1 MVYNKNSKEMFQAKK
16 DKTCNGKVD
25 PPSVCPFDRAKE
37 YCEHESESSAKFY
50 KKECPVMCNT
60 CPTTQAPTT
69 QAPTMSPD
77 FKQKFED
84 FIVQTNTKIELR
96 KNFNTPS
103 TQKLVTISNKLKD
116 LETVYAKKDYV
127 DDLVSSETQMN
138 TYILRKYGNQYG
150 VHQDELNDYLKKAD
164 LNSEDLQKLKTFYSE
179 GYSKKKDYAKSE
191 QLDDY
196 ATQEQLDSYARKKDL
211 PNMDL
216 YAKKEQLANYANK
229 NDLNDTKI
237 NSLYRGL
244 FKIGFLPGAT
254 GVTRIEKNFKKQLLN
269 NYVKT
274 KNLPNTDTEDLVKQE
289 ELHNLEARAATQ
301 DELLSY
307 ATQKQLEDYTK
318 LKDLETVY
326 AKKDYIDDLV
336 SSETQMNT
344 YILRK
349 YGNQYGVHQD
359 ELNDYLKKA
368 DLNSEDLQKL
378 KTFYSEGYS
387 KKKDYAKSEQLDDY
401 ATQEQLDSYARKKD
415 LPNMDLY
422 AKKEQLANYANKND
436 LNDTKINSLYRGL
449 FKIGFL
455 PGATGVTRIE
465 KNFKKQ
471 LLNNYVKTKNLP
483 NTDTEDLVKQEV
495 LHNLEARAATQ
506 YELLSYVKQKQ
517 LEDYTK
523 LKDLETIYAKE
534 DDVMDEYERVYTNFK
549 KTRDEN
555 SYVTNENLKNNYVN
569 KNDFNSELYSK
580 SDNFKNLE
588 KQIKDSKKNTKEDI
602 DSLKNNLNII
612 DKDLQG
618 DLITNVDL
626 LKENTNIM
634 QNNLINFN
642 NDVFSSINYSDNIP
656 ICINPDKNKND
667 TSFDYCSEHIKNKY
681 ISAQNFKKNK

>member
-1 MVYNKNSKEMFQAKK
+1 MKIILFLLTLILILSILVYNKNSKEMFQAKK

-127 DDLVSSETQMN
+127 
-138 TYILRKYGNQYG
+138 
-150 VHQDELNDYLKKAD
+150 
-164 LNSEDLQKLKTFYSE
+164 
-179 GYSKKKDYAKSE
+179 
-191 QLDDY
+191 
-196 ATQEQLDSYARKKDL
+196 
-211 PNMDL
+211 
-216 YAKKEQLANYANK
+216 
-229 NDLNDTKI
+229 
-237 NSLYRGL
+237 
-244 FKIGFLPGAT
+244 
-254 GVTRIEKNFKKQLLN
+254 
-269 NYVKT
+269 
-274 KNLPNTDTEDLVKQE
+274 
-289 ELHNLEARAATQ
+289 
-301 DELLSY
+301 
-307 ATQKQLEDYTK
+307 
-318 LKDLETVY
+318 
-326 AKKDYIDDLV
+326 DDLV